1 MYLGQTVPP
10 FDSIGKSSAIDR
22 TASDFDNANEKVK
35 KIKKLIYSGEYDA
48 DITRYIPTTLQL
60 IFQGMLDRVDTI
72 EQPARISYKD
82 LETFDFQLLL
92 DQNLYTN
99 LNSLYLCFPIKFKK
113 ETNVALNLENDVL
126 NVNNFFAHWIK
137 EINITKFG
145 AQQILP
151 QPQHS

>member
-22 TASDFDNANEKVK
+22 TASDFDNANEKVT

-48 DITRYIPTTLQL
+48 DIARYIPTTLQL
-60 IFQGMLDRVDTI
+60 IFQGMLDKVDTI

-99 LNSLYLCFPIKFKK
+99 LNSLHLCFPIKFKK
-113 ETNVALNLENDVL
+113 ETNVALNLENDL
-126 NVNNFFAHWIK
+126 LTVNNFFAHWIK

-145 AQQILP
+145 TQQILP